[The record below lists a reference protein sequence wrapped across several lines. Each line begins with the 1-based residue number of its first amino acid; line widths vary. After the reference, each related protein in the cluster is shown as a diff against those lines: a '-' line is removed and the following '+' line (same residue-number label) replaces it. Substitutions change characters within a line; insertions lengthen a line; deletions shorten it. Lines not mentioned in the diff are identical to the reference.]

1 MFKRI
6 QIVHFFSKGLK
17 TAKLK
22 DILTLN
28 YYRYRIYYS
37 SSCTDLDTH
46 KFITKL
52 LLLTSC
58 LLIFESVRQ
67 SLKLDA
73 VNAIFT
79 GGLWSDVVMSVKYHI
94 IMLLDSCCL
103 WSAIANTYL
112 VIDAYSQMF
121 LIVTGGL
128 RSDVAN
134 DHIIAFGGMLLITT

>member
-1 MFKRI
+1 M
-6 QIVHFFSKGLK
+6 
-17 TAKLK
+17 
-22 DILTLN
+22 
-28 YYRYRIYYS
+28 
-37 SSCTDLDTH
+37 
-46 KFITKL
+46 
-52 LLLTSC
+52 
-58 LLIFESVRQ
+58 
-67 SLKLDA
+67 KLDA